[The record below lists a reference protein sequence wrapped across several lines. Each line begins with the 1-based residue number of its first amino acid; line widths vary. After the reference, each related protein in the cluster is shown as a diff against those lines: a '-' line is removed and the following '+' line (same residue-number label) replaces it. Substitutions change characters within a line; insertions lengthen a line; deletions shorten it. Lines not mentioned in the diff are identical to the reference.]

1 MTKPEVIQ
9 ETPILMSELKEEIDK
24 IKKKSEKLNFRAEK
38 TEEYLNQFSILSSK
52 KSLELKAKLEK
63 LSIPRLKEE
72 HLIKII
78 DLLPGSIEELKS
90 TLSGYTV
97 TITNDN
103 LKKIATAIKDF
114 KWVKRR
120 NGNCIRLFT

>member
-114 KWVKRR
+114 K
-120 NGNCIRLFT
+120 